1 MKIKTMQAHP
11 GHLQRR
17 LGLTSAISITVGAVI
32 GSGIFLKPLVIAQSL
47 PSVTWIFM
55 LWFALGIV
63 CLCGAF
69 AYAELGSMFPDAGG
83 QYVFL
88 REAWGEEAAFLYGWV
103 FFWGINSGTMA
114 ALATAFADYLLPLF
128 NLDPAHREAHSW
140 LPGGIATLMIILLAL
155 VNHFGVIF
163 GAALQNLSTF
173 AKLGALGLIVIG
185 GLLITDPENP
195 ATFFTIAQNPTTELH
210 IAGVLTAFIGIF
222 WAYEG
227 WYQLPFNSQELKR
240 PERNLPL
247 GLIVGL
253 FIVIAFY
260 IAINAIYLHWVPF
273 QEMRGLPLGANQQVP
288 YLTVARIFSP
298 QVANYLTLLV
308 AISILGAANPNM
320 LSSTRAF
327 YAMGE
332 DGLVPN
338 ALNWIHPKYGTPTI
352 AIWTQA
358 IWAVFI
364 VLYLEKFHDITAFVV
379 FDSFMFYCLTVA
391 AVYRLRFTRPN
402 HDRPYRCGGYPFTPA
417 LFILVSIGFIA
428 TLLLNPDERRHA
440 LVGLAILA
448 AGIPYYYLMLRIRRP
463 GL

>member
-1 MKIKTMQAHP
+1 MQTHS

-32 GSGIFLKPLVIAQSL
+32 GSGIFLKPLVIAQNL
-47 PSVTWIFM
+47 PSVSWIFM

-69 AYAELGSMFPDAGG
+69 SYAELGAMFPEAGG
-83 QYVFL
+83 QYIFL
-88 REAWGEEAAFLYGWV
+88 REGWGEEAAFLYGWV

-114 ALATAFADYLLPLF
+114 ALSTAFADYLLPLF
-128 NLDPAHREAHSW
+128 HLDPAQREAHSL
-140 LPGGIATLMIILLAL
+140 LPSMIATLMIFLLAL
-155 VNHFGVIF
+155 VNHFGVMF
-163 GAALQNLSTF
+163 GAVLQNLSTF
-173 AKLGALGLIVIG
+173 AKLGALALIVIG
-185 GLLITDPENP
+185 GLLVSNQGSP
-195 ATFFTIAQNPTTELH
+195 ASLTPIQDSAPGLD

-247 GLIVGL
+247 GLIAGML
-253 FIVIAFY
+253 IVIAVY
-260 IAINAIYLHWVPF
+260 IAINAIYLDWVPF
-273 QEMRGLPLGANQQVP
+273 AEMRGLPSGANQQVP

-298 QVANYLTLLV
+298 QVADYLTLLV

-332 DGLVPN
+332 DGLVPH
-338 ALNWIHPKYGTPTI
+338 ALNWVHPKYGTPTV

-379 FDSFMFYCLTVA
+379 FDSFLFYCLTVA
-391 AVYRLRFTRPN
+391 AVYRLRFTRPD
-402 HDRPYRCGGYPFTPA
+402 HARPYRCGGYPITPA
-417 LFILVSIGFIA
+417 LFILVSIGFIT

-440 LVGLAILA
+440 LIGLAILA
-448 AGIPYYYLMLRIRRP
+448 AGIPYYYLMLHRRSQSP
-463 GL
+463 RVG

>member
-1 MKIKTMQAHP
+1 MQAHS

-55 LWFALGIV
+55 LWFSLGIV

-185 GLLITDPENP
+185 GMLISDPGNP
-195 ATFFTIAQNPTTELH
+195 PSFAATQYPASELN

-402 HDRPYRCGGYPFTPA
+402 HDRPYRCGGYPITPA

-463 GL
+463 DP

>member
-1 MKIKTMQAHP
+1 MCSCEK
-11 GHLQRR
+11 
-17 LGLTSAISITVGAVI
+17 LGVG
-32 GSGIFLKPLVIAQSL
+32 K
-47 PSVTWIFM
+47 
-55 LWFALGIV
+55 
-63 CLCGAF
+63 
-69 AYAELGSMFPDAGG
+69 
-83 QYVFL
+83 
-88 REAWGEEAAFLYGWV
+88 AAFLYGWV

-128 NLDPAHREAHSW
+128 NLDPAQREAHSS
-140 LPGGIATLMIILLAL
+140 LPSIVAALMILVLAL
-155 VNHFGVIF
+155 VNHFGVMF

-173 AKLGALGLIVIG
+173 AKLGALALIVIG
-185 GLLITDPENP
+185 GLLIPEHGNS
-195 ATFFTIAQNPTTELH
+195 ASFISTQNPTTGLDM
-210 IAGVLTAFIGIF
+210 AGVLTAFIGIF

-227 WYQLPFNSQELKR
+227 WYQLPFNSQELKH

-247 GLIVGL
+247 GLIVGML
-253 FIVIAFY
+253 VVISVY

-273 QEMRGLPLGANQQVP
+273 DEMRGMPLGSNQQVP

-298 QVANYLTLLV
+298 QVADYLTLLV

-327 YAMGE
+327 YAMVE

-391 AVYRLRFTRPN
+391 AVYRLRFTRPK
-402 HDRPYRCGGYPFTPA
+402 HARPYRCGGYPITPA

-428 TLLLNPDERRHA
+428 TLLLNPEERRHA
-440 LVGLAILA
+440 LVGLVILA
-448 AGIPYYYLMLRIRRP
+448 AGIPYYFWRKGWRKSYRVS
-463 GL
+463 

>member
-1 MKIKTMQAHP
+1 MQTHS
-11 GHLQRR
+11 GHFQRR

-448 AGIPYYYLMLRIRRP
+448 AGIPYYYLMLRIRRQCH
-463 GL
+463 

>member
-1 MKIKTMQAHP
+1 MQAHP

-402 HDRPYRCGGYPFTPA
+402 HDRPYRCGGYPITPA

>member
-1 MKIKTMQAHP
+1 MHTPKQHS

-47 PSVTWIFM
+47 PSVTWIFI

-128 NLDPAHREAHSW
+128 NLDPSHLEAHSW
-140 LPGGIATLMIILLAL
+140 LPGGIASLMIILLAL

-185 GLLITDPENP
+185 GMLISDSGNVTSFAATQYP
-195 ATFFTIAQNPTTELH
+195 ATPLNM
-210 IAGVLTAFIGIF
+210 AGVLTAFIGIF

-253 FIVIAFY
+253 LIVIAFY

-332 DGLVPN
+332 DGLVPSS
-338 ALNWIHPKYGTPTI
+338 LNWIHPKYGTPTI

-402 HDRPYRCGGYPFTPA
+402 HARPYRCGGYPVTPA

-448 AGIPYYYLMLRIRRP
+448 VGIPYYYWRKRGSRSV
-463 GL
+463 

>member
-1 MKIKTMQAHP
+1 MQAHP

-185 GLLITDPENP
+185 GLLISDPENP
-195 ATFFTIAQNPTTELH
+195 ATFFTASQNSTTELN

-391 AVYRLRFTRPN
+391 AIYRLRFTRPN
-402 HDRPYRCGGYPFTPA
+402 HDRPYRCGGYPVTPA

>member
-1 MKIKTMQAHP
+1 M
-11 GHLQRR
+11 
-17 LGLTSAISITVGAVI
+17 
-32 GSGIFLKPLVIAQSL
+32 
-47 PSVTWIFM
+47 
-55 LWFALGIV
+55 V

-69 AYAELGSMFPDAGG
+69 AYAELGAMFPEAGG

-88 REAWGEEAAFLYGWV
+88 REAWGEEAGFLYGWV

-128 NLDPAHREAHSW
+128 NLGQSPAHSV
-140 LPGGIATLMIILLAL
+140 LPGAVASVMIILLAL
-155 VNHFGVIF
+155 VNHFGVMF

-173 AKLGALGLIVIG
+173 AKLGSLGLIIMG
-185 GLLITDPENP
+185 GILVSGHSETP
-195 ATFFTIAQNPTTELH
+195 AALSALSPPAELN
-210 IAGVLTAFIGIF
+210 IPGLLTAFIGIF

-227 WYQLPFNSQELKR
+227 WYQLPFNSAELKR

-247 GLIVGL
+247 GLVVGML
-253 FIVIAFY
+253 IIIAVY
-260 IAINAIYLHWVPF
+260 IAINGIYLQWVPF

-288 YLTVARIFSP
+288 YLTVSRIFSP

-327 YAMGE
+327 YAMAE
-332 DGLVPN
+332 DGLVPQ
-338 ALNWIHPKYGTPTI
+338 ALNWVHPKYGTPTI

-379 FDSFMFYCLTVA
+379 FDSFLFYCLTVA
-391 AVYRLRFTRPN
+391 AVYRLRFTRP
-402 HDRPYRCGGYPFTPA
+402 HHTRPYRCSGYPITPA
-417 LFILVSIGFIA
+417 LFILVSIGFII
-428 TLLLNPDERRHA
+428 TLLLNPEERRHA
-440 LVGLAILA
+440 LVGLVILA
-448 AGIPYYYLMLRIRRP
+448 AGIPYYYWRKVWRK
-463 GL
+463 

>member
-1 MKIKTMQAHP
+1 MQAHP

-140 LPGGIATLMIILLAL
+140 LPGGIATVMIILLAL

-195 ATFFTIAQNPTTELH
+195 ATFFTASQNPTTEWN

-352 AIWTQA
+352 AIWSQA

-402 HDRPYRCGGYPFTPA
+402 HDRPYRCGGYPITPA

-448 AGIPYYYLMLRIRRP
+448 VGIPYYYWRKKFN
-463 GL
+463 GF

>member
-1 MKIKTMQAHP
+1 
-11 GHLQRR
+11 
-17 LGLTSAISITVGAVI
+17 
-32 GSGIFLKPLVIAQSL
+32 
-47 PSVTWIFM
+47 M

-69 AYAELGSMFPDAGG
+69 AYAELGAMFPEAGG
-83 QYVFL
+83 QYIFL
-88 REAWGEEAAFLYGWV
+88 REGWGEEAAFLYGWV

-114 ALATAFADYLLPLF
+114 ALSTAFADYLLPLF
-128 NLDPAHREAHSW
+128 HLDPAQREAHSL
-140 LPGGIATLMIILLAL
+140 LPSLIATLMIFLLAL
-155 VNHFGVIF
+155 VNHFGVMF
-163 GAALQNLSTF
+163 GAVLQNLSTF
-173 AKLGALGLIVIG
+173 AKLGALALIVIG
-185 GLLITDPENP
+185 GLLVSNQGSP
-195 ATFFTIAQNPTTELH
+195 ASLTPIQDSAPGLG

-247 GLIVGL
+247 GLIAGML
-253 FIVIAFY
+253 IVIAVY
-260 IAINAIYLHWVPF
+260 IAINAIYLDWVPF
-273 QEMRGLPLGANQQVP
+273 AEMRGLPSGANQQVP

-298 QVANYLTLLV
+298 QIADYLTLLV

-332 DGLVPN
+332 DGLVPH
-338 ALNWIHPKYGTPTI
+338 ALNWVHPKYGTPTV

-358 IWAVFI
+358 IWAAFI

-379 FDSFMFYCLTVA
+379 FDSFLFYCLTVA
-391 AVYRLRFTRPN
+391 AVYRLRFTRPD
-402 HDRPYRCGGYPFTPA
+402 HVRPYRCGGYPITPA
-417 LFILVSIGFIA
+417 LFILVSIGFIT

-440 LVGLAILA
+440 LIGLAILA
-448 AGIPYYYLMLRIRRP
+448 AGIPYYYLMLRRRRQSRRV
-463 GL
+463 G

>member
-1 MKIKTMQAHP
+1 MPLHT

-47 PSVTWIFM
+47 PSVIWIFA
-55 LWFALGIV
+55 LWFALGMV

-69 AYAELGSMFPDAGG
+69 AYAELGAMFPEAGG

-88 REAWGEEAAFLYGWV
+88 REAWGEEAGFLYGWV

-128 NLDPAHREAHSW
+128 YLGQPPAHSL
-140 LPGGIATLMIILLAL
+140 LPGATASVMIILLAL
-155 VNHFGVIF
+155 VNHFGVMF

-173 AKLGALGLIVIG
+173 AKLGSLGLIVMG
-185 GLLITDPENP
+185 GIMVSGQGETTTAALSALSPP
-195 ATFFTIAQNPTTELH
+195 AELS
-210 IAGVLTAFIGIF
+210 IAGLLTAFIGIF

-227 WYQLPFNSQELKR
+227 WYQLPFNAAELKR

-247 GLIVGL
+247 GLIGGMLV
-253 FIVIAFY
+253 VIAVY
-260 IAINAIYLHWVPF
+260 IAINAIYLQSVPF
-273 QEMRGLPLGANQQVP
+273 QEMRGLPPVANQQVP
-288 YLTVARIFSP
+288 YLTVSRIFSP
-298 QVANYLTLLV
+298 QIANYLTLLV

-327 YAMGE
+327 YAMAE
-332 DGLVPN
+332 DGLVPQ
-338 ALNWIHPKYGTPTI
+338 ALNWVHPKYGTPTI

-379 FDSFMFYCLTVA
+379 FDSFLFYCLTVA
-391 AVYRLRFTRPN
+391 AVYRLRFTRPH
-402 HDRPYRCGGYPFTPA
+402 HDRPYRCGGYPITPA

-428 TLLLNPDERRHA
+428 TLLLNPEERRHA

-448 AGIPYYYLMLRIRRP
+448 AGIPYYYWRKNWRK
-463 GL
+463 